1 MHFLGVDWMNSGS
14 LGSKKGASLHKVAG
28 GTCMLL
34 MIFVF
39 RSSL

>member
-1 MHFLGVDWMNSGS
+1 MNSGS
-14 LGSKKGASLHKVAG
+14 LRSKKGASLHKVAG
-28 GTCMLL
+28 GTCMLS